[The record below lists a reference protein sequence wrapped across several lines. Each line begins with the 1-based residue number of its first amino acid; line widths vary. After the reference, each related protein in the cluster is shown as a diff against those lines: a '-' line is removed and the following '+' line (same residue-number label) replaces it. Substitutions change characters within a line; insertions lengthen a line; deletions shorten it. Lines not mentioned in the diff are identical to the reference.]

1 MKKSN
6 TVKVL
11 SLLAASSLL
20 LAACGSKD
28 NENGSNAAGN
38 NASNNAATGN
48 TAASEETVELVWHY
62 PQPQAQAGLAE
73 VQDAVNA
80 ITKAKINATVKLEP
94 YDFGDYEQ
102 KMNTAVAGGEN
113 FDIAWTSN
121 WSFNYVQ
128 NTQKGAFL
136 ALDDLL
142 AKYGPDLQASMPSFV
157 WDATKVGGKIYG
169 VPNYQTVTNRAG
181 FSIQQ
186 RYLDKYPFDMTTLK
200 KYEDIAPYLETLK
213 KAEPKEYPLLVGKD
227 GMFNSILHT
236 VGLEQVDAGIGTG
249 IGIRSGD
256 PSKIISLFATDEYKN
271 YVNTMRDWFQK
282 GYIKPDVV
290 SLKNINELQSQGKF
304 PVTFGSSMPP
314 GVETSIKN
322 SNGGFDVKTAMISEP
337 YVGTGSIITTM
348 NAINKSSKHPEK
360 AMEFINLLNTDKDL
374 FNTISFG
381 VEGKHY
387 TKVNDTTVK
396 INDAGGYAPNTGWVF
411 GNTFNG
417 YLLDGQSQE
426 VFDATKKENESAT
439 PSPLMGF
446 SLDTQPITTEI
457 ANVKAV
463 RDEYEPLLV
472 TGSVD
477 PSKKLDEFIGK
488 LDKAGLPKII
498 AEVQKQLDAWNASK

>member
-1 MKKSN
+1 MNKSN
-6 TVKVL
+6 TAKML
-11 SLLAASSLL
+11 SLLAASSLV
-20 LAACGSKD
+20 LAACGS
-28 NENGSNAAGN
+28 NADDGAKSGN
-38 NASNNAATGN
+38 NASASGSGN
-48 TAASEETVELVWHY
+48 AASEATVELVWHY
-62 PQPQAQAGLAE
+62 PQPQAQADLAS

-80 ITKAKINATVKLEP
+80 ITKEKINATVKLEP

-102 KMNTAVAGGEN
+102 KLNTAVAGGEQ

-169 VPNYQTVTNRAG
+169 VPNYQTVTNRSG

-186 RYLDKYPFDMTTLK
+186 RYLDKYPLDLTTLK
-200 KYEDIAPYLETLK
+200 AFTDIEPYLATLK
-213 KAEPKEYPLLVGKD
+213 QAEPNEYPLLMGKD
-227 GMFNSILHT
+227 GLFLDTLHPL
-236 VGLEQVDAGIGTG
+236 GYEQIDAGIGTG
-249 IGIRSGD
+249 VGIKSSEPG
-256 PSKIISLFATDEYKN
+256 KVISLFNTDEYKN
-271 YVNTMRDWFQK
+271 YVTTMRDWYQK

-290 SLKNINELQSQGKF
+290 SIKNMSELQSQGKF
-304 PVTFGSSMPP
+304 PVTFGLSMPP

-337 YVGTGSIITTM
+337 YVSTKSIITTL
-348 NAINKSSKHPEK
+348 NAINKASKHPEK

-374 FNTISFG
+374 FNAISFG

-387 TKVNDTTVK
+387 TKVNDNTVK

-426 VFDATKKENESAT
+426 VFDETKKQNEGAT
-439 PSPLMGF
+439 PSPIMGF
-446 SLDTQPITTEI
+446 SLDTQPIATEI

-477 PSKKLDEFIGK
+477 PAKKLDEFLGK
-488 LDKAGLPKII
+488 LDKAGLPKIV
-498 AEVQKQLDAWNASK
+498 AEVQKQLDAWTASK